1 MCTPRILAGASL
13 EAGVTS
19 LIRRILEAC
28 SWRLTVFVCGYA
40 ASNEEGFPQI
50 LTILLMMIEMVATSL
65 SLGLL
70 LVSLFS
76 TMGTVITGGE

>member
-1 MCTPRILAGASL
+1 MI
-13 EAGVTS
+13 
-19 LIRRILEAC
+19 
-28 SWRLTVFVCGYA
+28 
-40 ASNEEGFPQI
+40 NEEGFPQI
-50 LTILLMMIEMVATSL
+50 LTILLMMIEMVATGL